1 MSWSD
6 RESRRAASA
15 RRVGL
20 GLILALGLAACAD
33 AGPAASSDA
42 GPTAS
47 RQVAPIPTPS
57 PTAAATAGPLAID
70 ASLLAILPKSVAGFA
85 LQPAAQTAAGMIS
98 NADLQRSASALAVG
112 YVIAA
117 GNSRSDDLAVATVI
131 RLRPGVYSDT
141 FYSDWRTS
149 YNAAACDQAGGVS
162 SHIQQYNG
170 QHQVE
175 VTVCGQG
182 ARTLHTHLAGDILVS
197 ITAVGDRKF
206 GDLVMNGLR
215 R

>member
-1 MSWSD
+1 VSWSD
-6 RESRRAASA
+6 

-20 GLILALGLAACAD
+20 GLILGIVLAACAETGQ
-33 AGPAASSDA
+33 APSDA
-42 GPTAS
+42 GPPASKAPVAATPTAL
-47 RQVAPIPTPS
+47 
-57 PTAAATAGPLAID
+57 PTAADVTAGRLVID
-70 ASLLAILPKSVAGFA
+70 ASLLAILPRSVAGFP
-85 LQPAAQTAAGMIS
+85 LQPADQTAAGMIT
-98 NADLQRSASALAVG
+98 NVDLQRSASALTVG

-131 RLRPGVYSDT
+131 QLRPGVFSDT

-149 YNAAACDQAGGVS
+149 YDRAACASAGGVS